1 LFRFITKKKKEIN
14 IFFSKKIFYLVAAA
28 PSLFIARTTVSF
40 GCIIASRDFKALI
53 SLN

>member
-1 LFRFITKKKKEIN
+1 MNKYFLKEN
-14 IFFSKKIFYLVAAA
+14 IYLVVAA

-40 GCIIASRDFKALI
+40 GCIITSRDFRALI